1 VSIYI
6 FVVEIYKLMNLGSAS
21 SSLQVIVLCEGK
33 MATGLDYDSRR
44 DIEGGVDKELQGVY
58 GTKHYS
64 NRGMLLI

>member
-1 VSIYI
+1 
-6 FVVEIYKLMNLGSAS
+6 MNLGSAS